1 MKNIKQMVLSNG
13 EEIIAEVVE
22 WPEQPTG
29 SAVLRNPISIVV
41 QEDYDEGTRMFNVR
55 PFMSFQQT
63 SNPICTLNLQH
74 VITMAIPSPIIGK
87 HYVGFI
93 EAMKAEQEAV
103 AIEEEDDDDDFT
115 PDDNV
120 IKFDIKKLH

>member
-1 MKNIKQMVLSNG
+1 MKDIKQMVLSNG

-63 SNPICTLNLQH
+63 NNPICTLNLQH
-74 VITMAIPSPIIGK
+74 VITMAIPSAVIGN
-87 HYVGFI
+87 HYTSFI
-93 EAMKAEQEAV
+93 AAMKAEQEA
-103 AIEEEDDDDDFT
+103 AIEEDDDDDFT